1 MCLEVPRDRRFLCV
15 ALVALGGPTGI
26 ELAPLTLCW
35 FASFLLRKLGSKDCR
50 DARHY
55 VVRSNPSSLCSE
67 RGFRPCRKAIT
78 PTLWER
84 AGVMADR
91 QGFEPWIPS
100 LVYSLSRGALSTTQP
115 SVLNDGSAGDGRSW
129 NISRGFRQEVNS
141 GISKKM
147 GSGRVVAE
155 MAQG

>member
-1 MCLEVPRDRRFLCV
+1 
-15 ALVALGGPTGI
+15 
-26 ELAPLTLCW
+26 
-35 FASFLLRKLGSKDCR
+35 
-50 DARHY
+50 
-55 VVRSNPSSLCSE
+55 
-67 RGFRPCRKAIT
+67 
-78 PTLWER
+78 
-84 AGVMADR
+84 MADR